1 MKTIYAVVCQK
12 QNLRNHQTGEF
23 LGIVGLFRELKK
35 AKEAMDFW
43 EQHKTYD
50 VVYGINNIT
59 TDLLED
65 EDGKSF

>member
-12 QNLRNHQTGEF
+12 QAKNEF
-23 LGIVGLFRELKK
+23 LGIVGLFRNLKK
-35 AKEAMDFW
+35 AQEAMDFW

-65 EDGKSF
+65 KDGK

>member
-12 QNLRNHQTGEF
+12 VATKEF
-23 LGIVGLFRELKK
+23 LGVVGLFRDLKK
-35 AKEAMDFW
+35 AQEAMDFW

-50 VVYGINNIT
+50 VVYGMNNIT

-65 EDGKSF
+65 

>member
-1 MKTIYAVVCQK
+1 MKTIYAVVCEK
-12 QNLRNHQTGEF
+12 QTTKTF
-23 LGIVGLFRELKK
+23 MGICGLFKDLKK
-35 AKEAMDFW
+35 AQEAMDFW

-65 EDGKSF
+65 

>member
-12 QNLRNHQTGEF
+12 EATKEF

-35 AKEAMDFW
+35 AQEAMDFW

-59 TDLLED
+59 TDLEL
-65 EDGKSF
+65 

>member
-12 QNLRNHQTGEF
+12 VATKEF
-23 LGIVGLFRELKK
+23 LGIVGLFCDLKK
-35 AKEAMDFW
+35 AHEAMDFW

-59 TDLLED
+59 TDLEV
-65 EDGKSF
+65 

>member
-12 QNLRNHQTGEF
+12 VATKEF
-23 LGIVGLFRELKK
+23 LGIVGLFRDLKK
-35 AKEAMDFW
+35 AQEAMDFW

-50 VVYGINNIT
+50 VVYGMNNIT

-65 EDGKSF
+65 